1 MCDLLDPLKPS
12 VELNPEFFQKSLLTW
27 FKQAARDMP
36 WRENKDPYRIWV
48 SEIMLQQTQV
58 ATVRPYFERFMQA
71 FPTVRALAEAPLDRV
86 LKNWE
91 GLGYYSRARNLQKG
105 AQYLLAQ
112 HQGELPQTLSEI
124 LAVPG
129 IGPYSAGAILS
140 IAFDQ
145 AVPAVDGNVIR
156 VFSRL
161 LRLKTPFD
169 KAQPKRELEQVV
181 QGLIPADAAGDFNQ
195 ALMELGALI
204 CRPRQP
210 RCLECPM
217 QDLCQA
223 AANGNPE
230 AYPVKGKKTKVK
242 TVPMAVLFL
251 QSPQGVLLQQQGAKG
266 IFRDLWCLP
275 WSEMPL
281 DAAAAFEALP
291 FSVEIS
297 PQLTEIEHVLTH
309 RRLQMRVFLGQAKLK
324 SLPEGFVWAPLDQ
337 AHGYAIPVA
346 HQKIFRFLVAHPLLL
361 DLYGADL
368 SIES

>member
-1 MCDLLDPLKPS
+1 MPLITDGMQDLA
-12 VELNPEFFQKSLLTW
+12 ELEAAGFQTALLNW
-27 FKQAARDMP
+27 FAQSAREMP

-58 ATVRPYFERFMQA
+58 TTVRPYFERFIQA
-71 FPTVRALAEAPLDRV
+71 FPSVQALAEAPLDQV

-112 HQGELPQTLSEI
+112 HQGQLPQILAEI

-140 IAFDQ
+140 IAFGQ

-161 LRLKTPFD
+161 LRLSTPFD
-169 KAQPKRELEQVV
+169 KPQPRRELEQIV
-181 QGLIPADAAGDFNQ
+181 QTLIPAAAAGDFNQ

-210 RCLECPM
+210 LCQSCPVNKF
-217 QDLCQA
+217 CQA
-223 AANGNPE
+223 AANDTQVN
-230 AYPVKGKKTKVK
+230 YPVKGKKITVK
-242 TVPMAVLFL
+242 TVTMAVFYL
-251 QSPQGVLLQQQGAKG
+251 QSERGVLLQQQGSKG

-275 WSEMPL
+275 WL
-281 DAAAAFEALP
+281 AFESDLQTTLRQLP
-291 FSVEIS
+291 FAVALSEQI
-297 PQLTEIEHVLTH
+297 TEIEHILTH
-309 RRLQMRVFLGQAKLK
+309 RRLLMRVFIGQADLKKL
-324 SLPEGFVWAPLDQ
+324 PIGFVWVPPDQ
-337 AHGYAIPVA
+337 PHAYAIPVA
-346 HQKIFRFLVAHPLLL
+346 HQKIFRFLAEHPLLV
-361 DLYGADL
+361 DLY
-368 SIES
+368 SP